1 MFFEILNKYFKYS
14 THTLAIL
21 YPYSRDC
28 RLILLATETA
38 DLAITAAKPTKKSAS
53 LPLIPLLQKNSEGT
67 RIAASPF
74 TVMDTYSALWLINA
88 IIVLRLKFKIQGLK
102 HVLEGDVY

>member
-1 MFFEILNKYFKYS
+1 MQSYDDF
-14 THTLAIL
+14 
-21 YPYSRDC
+21 
-28 RLILLATETA
+28 RLIPTKQLISAREACGAYTRFATETA
-38 DLAITAAKPTKKSAS
+38 DLAITAAKPT
-53 LPLIPLLQKNSEGT
+53 KNSEGT

-88 IIVLRLKFKIQGLK
+88 IIVLRLKFNIQRLK

>member
-1 MFFEILNKYFKYS
+1 MFFEIMNKYFKYS

-53 LPLIPLLQKNSEGT
+53 LPLIPLLQKTAKG
-67 RIAASPF
+67 P
-74 TVMDTYSALWLINA
+74 AL
-88 IIVLRLKFKIQGLK
+88 LRAPSL
-102 HVLEGDVY
+102 

>member
-1 MFFEILNKYFKYS
+1 MCNCS
-14 THTLAIL
+14 
-21 YPYSRDC
+21 
-28 RLILLATETA
+28 
-38 DLAITAAKPTKKSAS
+38 DLKKHNVC
-53 LPLIPLLQKNSEGT
+53 PLVLRERRFLQNVSVWNCVIAQGRGKDSEGA

-88 IIVLRLKFKIQGLK
+88 IIVLRLKFNIHRLK